1 MSIAAQTQP
10 QPGFLSRVKEFV
22 NRLRPCKPVIDLLE
36 QQKQLTH
43 EAVDQLRD
51 LNQTITGYCQRARAP
66 DDKDKAA

>member
-1 MSIAAQTQP
+1 MSTVAQTHP
-10 QPGFLSRVKEFV
+10 TGGVMTRVRDFFNK
-22 NRLRPCKPVIDLLE
+22 LRPCKPVIDLLE